1 MEYRRCM
8 CSVGGVVF
16 GKTAQFSSTITRE
29 SQEYQILNV
38 NEIISI
44 IVRTPSGKI
53 LLFCKASLAKHG

>member
-16 GKTAQFSSTITRE
+16 GETAQFSSTITRE
-29 SQEYQILNV
+29 SHEYQI
-38 NEIISI
+38 EIISI
-44 IVRTPSGKI
+44 IVRTPLGKI

>member
-29 SQEYQILNV
+29 SQEYQI
-38 NEIISI
+38 EIISI